1 MSRLPKIPA
10 SAVWGLIAVLA
21 AVHFAQQ
28 EAYLALGVE
37 FVLTLAVF
45 GLGRTESGRH
55 FVSRLKLPVLAI
67 VSAFL
72 VGGIVLIFSDL
83 EFYEKFPLDPLGTLV
98 ESLLR
103 IEKAYGALVVGAL
116 GDPGKIAA
124 AFGTGD
130 ANKIGIA
137 LRPISETLLAT
148 TPLILAGLG
157 VAVAWRSGVFN
168 IGAEGQLKIGA
179 LFAVWVGI
187 WIPMPFPFHMI
198 AALIAGIV
206 GGALWGFI
214 PGILKAKTG
223 AHEVITTIMLNYI
236 AASFAGWLIS
246 TPSGGSRAG
255 PLASPEAA
263 TNAIARTPAILNSAE
278 LPVIY
283 TVPPNFELHAGIF
296 IAILASVVIMFLL
309 YQTTFGFQL
318 RMTGF
323 SPHAALYAGVNV
335 KRVTIATM
343 FIAGCLAGLAGG
355 IQTLGVNHG
364 YEGNQSL
371 GLGFDGITV
380 AFLAGNNPIGINVAA
395 FLFGAMDAGTT
406 RMALAADV
414 AKELIQVIQAL
425 ILMFVAADQI
435 IRQIYR
441 IRSAGT
447 GGRFAIGG
455 Q

>member
-1 MSRLPKIPA
+1 MMATTVQSPAPPAAAPRRSGVWRAQVWSAFQGLLIPFL
-10 SAVWGLIAVLA
+10 SVFTAVL
-21 AVHFAQQ
+21 
-28 EAYLALGVE
+28 LGSILILLDGRDPITAFE
-37 FVLTLAVF
+37 
-45 GLGRTESGRH
+45 GLFEG
-55 FVSRLKLPVLAI
+55 
-67 VSAFL
+67 AFL
-72 VGGIVLIFSDL
+72 EPRG
-83 EFYEKFPLDPLGTLV
+83 
-98 ESLLR
+98 
-103 IEKAYGALVVGAL
+103 
-116 GDPGKIAA
+116 
-124 AFGTGD
+124 
-130 ANKIGIA
+130 
-137 LRPISETLLAT
+137 LLAT
-148 TPLILAGLG
+148 FRNMTPLVLSGLS
-157 VAVAWRSGVFN
+157 VAFAFKSGLFN
-168 IGAEGQLKIGA
+168 IGVQGQLIIGSVVAAWIGFAVTGLPPLLHISLAILVSTLAGGLWAAIAGA
-179 LFAVWVGI
+179 L
-187 WIPMPFPFHMI
+187 
-198 AALIAGIV
+198 
-206 GGALWGFI
+206 
-214 PGILKAKTG
+214 KAYAD

-323 SPHAALYAGVNV
+323 SPYAALYAGVNV
-335 KRVTIATM
+335 KRVTIETM

-455 Q
+455 R